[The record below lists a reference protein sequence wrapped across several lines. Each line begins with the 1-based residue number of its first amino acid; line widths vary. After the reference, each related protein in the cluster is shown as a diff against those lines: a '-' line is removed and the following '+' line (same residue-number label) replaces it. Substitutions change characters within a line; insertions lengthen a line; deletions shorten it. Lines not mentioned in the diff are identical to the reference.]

1 MRYFLLLMNINER
14 FGKIIRTLY
23 GGNKSAFANAIGV
36 APSVVENIVGKRQG
50 KPSFDVVEKVCAL
63 AEVNTTWFITGRG
76 EAFDFRPNEEKDKTT
91 NTAPSTGIEDKLLA
105 IIQEKDNVIR
115 EQAEEIGQLRERI
128 AQMQQRFEKGAANAN
143 TDTIANVG

>member
-1 MRYFLLLMNINER
+1 MSINER

-23 GGNKSAFANAIGV
+23 GGNKSAFASAIGV

-50 KPSFDVVEKVCAL
+50 KPSFDVVEKVCAI

-76 EAFDFRPNEEKDKTT
+76 DAFDFRPEEEKVVG
-91 NTAPSTGIEDKLLA
+91 ASPSTGIEDKLFA
-105 IIQEKDNVIR
+105 IIQEKDATIR
-115 EQAEEIGQLRERI
+115 TMSEEIGQLRERI
-128 AQMQQRFEKGAANAN
+128 AQMQQRFEKNATNAN